1 MRYLIWAAAL
11 TLAAC
16 SNTQDDNPATAAAQ
30 SLLAR
35 VTGQAPEAEPPAVN
49 PATLTGTTPGD
60 SLLVRIVNRDQVA
73 ALRRTAVNGARETW
87 ESPGKVSMTFE
98 NGILVGTRG
107 LNEDLMGADIPGVRA
122 ALNAGGGTVTRRHS
136 YLGSEDQI
144 TTATMTCTIAREG
157 TEDVITRGGTIP
169 AVKYTEDCTG
179 PRLVF
184 TNSYWFD
191 GNRLVQTRQLVSV
204 AVGYIQSNPL

>member
-1 MRYLIWAAAL
+1 MKYLIWAAAL

-16 SNTQDDNPATAAAQ
+16 SNTQDDSPATAAAQ

-49 PATLTGTTPGD
+49 PAALTGD

-87 ESPGKVSMTFE
+87 ESPGEVAMTFE

-107 LNEDLMGADIPGVRA
+107 LNEDLMGADISGVRE
-122 ALNAGGGTVTRRHS
+122 ALNAGGGTTTRRHS

-144 TTATMTCTIAREG
+144 TTATMTCTISPDG
-157 TEDVITRGGTIP
+157 TEDVITRGGTIS
-169 AVKYTEDCTG
+169 AIKYKEECAG

-184 TNSYWFD
+184 TNSYWFND
-191 GNRLVQTRQLVSV
+191 NRLVQTRQLVSV

>member
-1 MRYLIWAAAL
+1 MKYLIWAAAL

-16 SNTQDDNPATAAAQ
+16 SNTQDSSPAAEAAQ

-35 VTGQAPEAEPPAVN
+35 VTGQAPEEAAPPAVN
-49 PATLTGTTPGD
+49 PAALTGD

-87 ESPGKVSMTFE
+87 ESPGEVAMTFE

-122 ALNAGGGTVTRRHS
+122 ALNTGGGTVTRRHS

-144 TTATMTCTIAREG
+144 TTATMTCTIARDS

-169 AVKYTEDCTG
+169 AVKYTEECTG

-204 AVGYIQSNPL
+204 AVGYIQTNPL